1 MTQAKSFFYFLL
13 FLIILV
19 GCSSVLVYTH
29 PGLDNSW
36 AQALLLAIQKGETF
50 GTEFVFN
57 YGPWGYLNF
66 KTIAPSTSK
75 WFILFIQLLSAYNFF
90 HLWNSLVEKMPN
102 LKVFFSILFLF
113 LLVPFASIGDFSFTF
128 FYFLVYWLFNGIAK
142 NDLFSFIIALIIV
155 VVIFFVK
162 LNLNV
167 IVVCFYITTIGVAM
181 IESRIPKIQL
191 FSLVILLLGI
201 IYSLSFSLNV
211 DLVAYCKETLL
222 LIEAYPDGMA
232 EFILNKKELIS
243 YAFIEIV
250 ILIIISRYMIKSF
263 SWTILDGYFMFI
275 ILGMLFL
282 SHKQSH
288 TAIALINEYGFL
300 NFFPWIFL
308 LMIFI
313 FPLGQSI
320 LQIKFQLLLVVFL
333 VFCGH
338 QYYWFSSANKNV
350 KEYVHKIQDFIPKL
364 FQHTKE
370 YLTYNYSNHFTKN
383 EKPLPQDLLN
393 KIGKGSVD
401 IFQTEIDYI
410 FFNQLNYNH
419 RPVIQTYAA
428 STPELMELNA
438 EKFRKADA
446 PDYVIYAS
454 ESFRK
459 QNPMWVETPSTI
471 ELLKRYQFVK
481 QYVASN
487 DSLVVLEKRKL
498 PESLK
503 VNFKNFG
510 QLPLNKW
517 IQIPSD
523 STIMVGSFDFK
534 YSLLGKLS
542 RLFLQ
547 PPYLYA
553 KVKYSNGSEGD
564 FRVITT
570 ILKEGII
577 LNKKITTQNEL
588 SDFFEFKG
596 KKNLAI
602 RAIYF
607 YSPFQKGFVN

>member
-1 MTQAKSFFYFLL
+1 
-13 FLIILV
+13 
-19 GCSSVLVYTH
+19 
-29 PGLDNSW
+29 
-36 AQALLLAIQKGETF
+36 
-50 GTEFVFN
+50 
-57 YGPWGYLNF
+57 
-66 KTIAPSTSK
+66 
-75 WFILFIQLLSAYNFF
+75 
-90 HLWNSLVEKMPN
+90 
-102 LKVFFSILFLF
+102 
-113 LLVPFASIGDFSFTF
+113 
-128 FYFLVYWLFNGIAK
+128 
-142 NDLFSFIIALIIV
+142 
-155 VVIFFVK
+155 
-162 LNLNV
+162 
-167 IVVCFYITTIGVAM
+167 
-181 IESRIPKIQL
+181 
-191 FSLVILLLGI
+191 
-201 IYSLSFSLNV
+201 
-211 DLVAYCKETLL
+211 
-222 LIEAYPDGMA
+222 
-232 EFILNKKELIS
+232 
-243 YAFIEIV
+243 
-250 ILIIISRYMIKSF
+250 
-263 SWTILDGYFMFI
+263 
-275 ILGMLFL
+275 
-282 SHKQSH
+282 
-288 TAIALINEYGFL
+288 
-300 NFFPWIFL
+300 
-308 LMIFI
+308 MIFI